1 MKRHLDYPQ
10 LSLYRF
16 LLKTARQYPDFTA
29 LEYYGRK
36 INYRRLIGEISRTAR
51 ALTAM
56 GVKKGDSI
64 SICLPNIPQ
73 AVFLFY
79 AVNKVGAVANMI
91 HPLSAE
97 NEIVRYMQLT
107 ESRYIFALDSTA
119 DKLRKVCMR
128 VSPEKAVAVGADDY
142 MLPHIKAG
150 YLAKLKGKKPDITGF
165 DSWSD
170 FIKGAKKVTNNISIT
185 TRPDDTAAI
194 LYSGGT
200 TGVPK
205 GIMLTNLNFNALAMQ
220 SIDGCGGLSAGD
232 RMLSVMPVFH
242 GFGLGVCIHTI
253 LVLGGTAVILPKF
266 SATDFDKLLFKYR
279 PNIIAGVPA
288 IYEALLTKGSL
299 VHKDLS
305 FIHTVIS
312 GGDSLSVSTKIK
324 LNKLLSGCCSKARV
338 REGYGLTECVTGSC
352 LSPADAYKPESVGL
366 PYADTF
372 YKIIDTDGREVP
384 AGETGEIILRG
395 PSVMKGYYKAPEE
408 TANALRP
415 DEDGNIWLHTGDLG
429 YMDEDGYVYFRQR
442 LKRMIVSGG
451 YNIYP
456 QNIEEVINSH
466 RDVVMCAAV
475 GVPDKIMGELVRA
488 YVVAKEGVNREVL
501 RTELMDMLKKDI
513 AVYALPRELQ
523 FRDSLPKTLVG
534 KIDYLALKAEV

>member
-1 MKRHLDYPQ
+1 M
-10 LSLYRF
+10 
-16 LLKTARQYPDFTA
+16 
-29 LEYYGRK
+29 
-36 INYRRLIGEISRTAR
+36 
-51 ALTAM
+51 
-56 GVKKGDSI
+56 
-64 SICLPNIPQ
+64 
-73 AVFLFY
+73 
-79 AVNKVGAVANMI
+79 
-91 HPLSAE
+91 
-97 NEIVRYMQLT
+97 
-107 ESRYIFALDSTA
+107 
-119 DKLRKVCMR
+119 
-128 VSPEKAVAVGADDY
+128 
-142 MLPHIKAG
+142 
-150 YLAKLKGKKPDITGF
+150 
-165 DSWSD
+165 
-170 FIKGAKKVTNNISIT
+170 
-185 TRPDDTAAI
+185 
-194 LYSGGT
+194 
-200 TGVPK
+200 
-205 GIMLTNLNFNALAMQ
+205 
-220 SIDGCGGLSAGD
+220 
-232 RMLSVMPVFH
+232 
-242 GFGLGVCIHTI
+242 
-253 LVLGGTAVILPKF
+253 
-266 SATDFDKLLFKYR
+266 
-279 PNIIAGVPA
+279 
-288 IYEALLTKGSL
+288 
-299 VHKDLS
+299 
-305 FIHTVIS
+305 
-312 GGDSLSVSTKIK
+312 
-324 LNKLLSGCCSKARV
+324 
-338 REGYGLTECVTGSC
+338 TGSC

-513 AVYALPRELQ
+513 AVYALPRELR

-534 KIDYLALKAEV
+534 KIDYLALKAEE